1 MYQHVS
7 GHLGHLTLNIPWANL
22 SSKPAEIIIEDLYV
36 LVIPVSDAKVD
47 LEEDEARAQAAKQE
61 RLKNSEILHSSG
73 SDVSPEENK
82 RSQGVFESL
91 INRIVNNLQVTVRNI
106 HVRYED
112 SVSVPGVRTMSL

>member
-1 MYQHVS
+1 MYQHGS

-91 INRIVNNLQVTVRNI
+91 INRIVNILLVTLQTIQVLSD
-106 HVRYED
+106 D
-112 SVSVPGVRTMSL
+112 STSDPVSL